1 MFFEKFPRIFLAGI
15 LALLSL
21 SVETLAFNQRPAFFH
36 VVTTNKT
43 PIRLAMAADGGP
55 AILDRPETIEK
66 VNIEINDV
74 EKTEKDE
81 KVGAPGWEIQ
91 LFNDPVN
98 KREFVA
104 RCLSTI
110 CGKSDTESYQ
120 IMMAAHKNGM
130 GVVGRY
136 VFEIAEL
143 YYKSLKENGLLV
155 DMVEVDDE

>member
-21 SVETLAFNQRPAFFH
+21 SVETLAFSQRPAFLH
-36 VVTTNKT
+36 VVTTNKA

-66 VNIEINDV
+66 VNIEINDA

-120 IMMAAHKNGM
+120 IMMQAHKNGM

-155 DMVEVDDE
+155 DMVQVDDE